1 MKSPSQ
7 LPELSFCRLCHLSLD
22 WVAMDFTGGVVPME
36 NWRLRQWNEAFVGTA
51 GILISDQ
58 FEMDFTKKLGQNR
71 HLYLPWHTSPQKDLI
86 WGICSQSGEV
96 QRAIPSSNK
105 VLQILGISETFW
117 CLEFQFKNSKVF
129 QPESEK
135 KRILTEMK
143 PEFRRKRRKRNVGLE
158 VTFNHPSQKTAHR
171 FSESSFN

>member
-71 HLYLPWHTSPQKDLI
+71 HLYLPWHTSPPKGPHLRYLQSVWRGSASHTFLEQSTSNPRHFRDFLVSWIPIQKF
-86 WGICSQSGEV
+86 QSLSTWVGKKENSH
-96 QRAIPSSNK
+96 RDETR
-105 VLQILGISETFW
+105 IS
-117 CLEFQFKNSKVF
+117 
-129 QPESEK
+129 K
-135 KRILTEMK
+135 K
-143 PEFRRKRRKRNVGLE
+143 
-158 VTFNHPSQKTAHR
+158 KTKAKCW
-171 FSESSFN
+171 FGSYL